1 MKYVGQGVDR
11 VDGHLKVT
19 GQAPYAGDT
28 SLPRMAHAVL
38 VLSTVPSGR
47 IVGLDVS
54 DAERLPGVLRVMT
67 HLNTAK
73 LPSEGRAAAADPPTG
88 RVLTLLQDE
97 VVHFNRQPIALVV
110 AETLDQATAAA
121 ARVKA
126 TYATDAA
133 RLSFA
138 DGRARAHAPAKVN
151 RDATD
156 SLRGNAGQVDAS
168 RVAAKM
174 GAIYSTPMEHHNA
187 MEPHAT
193 VALWQGDKL
202 TVYDATQAISGCQ
215 NSLAKTLGIPR
226 ENVRVVCP
234 YVGGGFGSKGSM
246 WSHVPLAAL
255 AARQVGRPV
264 KLVLQ
269 RPQMFGPVG
278 GRPQTEQSVAVT
290 AASDGELL
298 SMRHD
303 SLSHTSLLEDFTEPA
318 AVQTR
323 VLYACP
329 NVATTHRLVQLNAM
343 TPTFQRAPGHATGT
357 FALES
362 ALDELA
368 HELKMDP
375 VALRRRNEPATDEDK
390 RIPWSSRSVLAC
402 YDSGAQAF
410 NWAARSPAPK
420 SMRDGRDFVGLG
432 FATATYPA
440 NRAPAGAI
448 ARLRPDGVVV
458 VQCGTQE
465 LGTGMYTVMTQ
476 VAADILGFPLDR
488 VRFELGDSTFP
499 VAPVSGGSQ
508 STASVAPAVQAAATA
523 LREKIIALAVADEAS
538 PAFDAPVGD
547 VIIESG
553 SIGRRTTARREP
565 VAAALARNGGR
576 EISARGDAQQGE
588 EKKQFSMH
596 SFGAVFVEVRVD
608 AELGVIRVPRVV
620 GRYSVGKL
628 LNAKTG
634 RSQLLGGVVWGIGMA
649 LMEESLFDPR
659 DGRIVNAN
667 LADYHVPTHAD
678 IGTIDVDVVPED
690 DPYINA
696 LGARGIGEI
705 GITGVA
711 AALANAI
718 HHATGVRVR
727 ELPITL
733 DKLLV

>member
-1 MKYVGQGVDR
+1 MKWVGAGIDR

-28 SLPRMAHAVL
+28 LLPRMAHAVL
-38 VLSTVPSGR
+38 VLSTVPRGR
-47 IVGLDVS
+47 ITGLDVF
-54 DAERLPGVLRVMT
+54 DAERMPGVLRVMT
-67 HLNTAK
+67 HLNTAT
-73 LPSEGRAAAADPPTG
+73 LPHEGRAAAADAPTG
-88 RVLTLLQDE
+88 RVLTLLQDD
-97 VVHFNRQPIALVV
+97 VVHFNRQPIAVVV

-121 ARVKA
+121 VRVKA
-126 TYATDAA
+126 IYAADAA
-133 RLSFA
+133 QLSFA
-138 DGRARAHAPAKVN
+138 AGRATAHAPAKVN
-151 RDATD
+151 RDPTD
-156 SLRGNAGQVDAS
+156 SRRGDAAQVEAGRIGATVE
-168 RVAAKM
+168 
-174 GAIYSTPMEHHNA
+174 AIYTTPMEHHNPL
-187 MEPHAT
+187 EPHAT
-193 VALWQGDKL
+193 VAVWQGDKL

-215 NSLAKTLGIPR
+215 TALAKTLGLPKD
-226 ENVRVVCP
+226 NLRVVCP

-246 WSHVPLAAL
+246 WSHVPLAAM

-278 GRPQTEQSVAVT
+278 GRPQTEQSFAVA
-290 AASDGELL
+290 AAADGEFLRL
-298 SMRHD
+298 RHD

-323 VLYACP
+323 IVYACP
-329 NVATTHRLVQLNAM
+329 NVTTSHRLVQLNAM

-368 HELKMDP
+368 YELKLDP
-375 VALRRRNEPATDEDK
+375 VALRRRNEAATDEDK
-390 RIPWSSRSVLAC
+390 RIPWSSRALLAC
-402 YDSGAQAF
+402 YSSGAEAF
-410 NWAARSPAPK
+410 DWAARSPAPR
-420 SMRDGRDFVGLG
+420 SMREGRELVGLG

-440 NRAPAGAI
+440 NRSPAGAV

-458 VQCGTQE
+458 VQCGTQD
-465 LGTGMYTVMTQ
+465 LGTGTYTVMTQ
-476 VAADILGFPLDR
+476 VAADILGFPLER
-488 VRFELGDSTFP
+488 VRFELGDSNFP

-508 STASVAPAVQAAATA
+508 SAASVAPAVQAAAAA
-523 LREKIIALAVADEAS
+523 LREKIVALAIADEAS
-538 PAFDAPVGD
+538 PAFRAPAGEV
-547 VIIESG
+547 VIESG
-553 SIGRRTTARREP
+553 SIGRRAAARREP

-576 EISARGDAQQGE
+576 EISAQGDAQPGD
-588 EKKQFSMH
+588 EKKEFSMH

-608 AELGVIRVPRVV
+608 ADLGVIRVPRVV

-649 LMEESLFDPR
+649 LMEESLFDSR

-667 LADYHVPTHAD
+667 LADYHVPTNAD
-678 IGTIDVDVVPED
+678 IGRIDVDVVPEH

-711 AALANAI
+711 AALANAVY
-718 HHATGVRVR
+718 HATGVRVR